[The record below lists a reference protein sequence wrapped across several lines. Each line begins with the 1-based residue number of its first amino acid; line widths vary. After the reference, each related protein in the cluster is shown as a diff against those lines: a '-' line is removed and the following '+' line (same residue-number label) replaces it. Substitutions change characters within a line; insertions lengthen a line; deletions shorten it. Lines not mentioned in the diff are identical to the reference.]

1 MLERSQSFGD
11 GLLPLLFKIWQAM
24 NETAED
30 GKIYWP
36 YFFDKFNQRL
46 YSSKTIGSEQV
57 TDVSYGEKYVLI
69 F

>member
-1 MLERSQSFGD
+1 
-11 GLLPLLFKIWQAM
+11 M

-30 GKIYWP
+30 AKIYWP
-36 YFFDKFNQRL
+36 YFFDIFNQRL